1 MRLDRVSSCVETR
14 RWIPV
19 ADDASRTWRAER
31 EQGAASHAGA
41 RHIEPQ
47 DKYVF
52 ERERVPRRLHRL
64 VLARRRL
71 GGGELERT
79 CKRLRLSSVRLVAD
93 VQPAQPRRQPGQEV
107 SLDPGPTVRAA
118 IGRQVDADFEA
129 ERFQGRE
136 EPLVEGLDDGALL
149 RFRAIA
155 AGALGP
161 PRAPVAERD
170 AAQEH
175 GHAARAVVPRARRPG
190 ARDAFPVRAADA
202 SRAVAAV
209 DGDRIDA
216 VHRCQQEG
224 CPSFHFFIGFAWALF
239 TASLPG
245 SLGAWGEGRQT
256 A

>member
-1 MRLDRVSSCVETR
+1 M
-14 RWIPV
+14 
-19 ADDASRTWRAER
+19 
-31 EQGAASHAGA
+31 
-41 RHIEPQ
+41 
-47 DKYVF
+47 F
-52 ERERVPRRLHRL
+52 ERERVPRRLLRL

-71 GGGELERT
+71 SGGEFERT
-79 CKRLRLSSVRLVAD
+79 CKRLRLRRVRLVAD

-107 SLDPGPTVRAA
+107 SLDPGPAVRAA
-118 IGRQVDADFEA
+118 VGRQVDADFEA
-129 ERFQGRE
+129 ARLERRE

-190 ARDAFPVRAADA
+190 ARDAFPVRAAYA
-202 SRAVAAV
+202 PRPVAAV

-216 VHRCQQEG
+216 VHCCQQQEG
-224 CPSFHFFIGFAWALF
+224 CPSFHWFCLTAWLPSGAAPAVYSCYAWEGLHAVAGVMFGKQRDGALPRPSSF
-239 TASLPG
+239 LTFS
-245 SLGAWGEGRQT
+245 S
-256 A
+256 